1 MRGFCWRLLKRLGVR
16 RRWRGQRQPPPP
28 PASSKLTRC
37 SFTKAPTVSELDS
50 LGGEADAAK
59 VSSARGTR
67 LSSSALTST
76 SRRPWSSGCGS
87 EGASVRNAKLS
98 LPLPLTSS
106 HAVGRSSSASMAAT
120 CSSTMAEAV
129 LEPSD
134 LASRRSSKCLCR
146 SSSDKARALQQRPE
160 QGKDERERGVE
171 RARSSASTLTMAERV
186 ARSGTDGRTNL
197 TSAPAGLPPSGLG
210 ATAFVRHR
218 DVSIVFLFIVV
229 VASRQR

>member
-1 MRGFCWRLLKRLGVR
+1 MARTEAATTAAREFKADEVFLHEGAYGVR
-16 RRWRGQRQPPPP
+16 VGLFGRR
-28 PASSKLTRC
+28 
-37 SFTKAPTVSELDS
+37 
-50 LGGEADAAK
+50 
-59 VSSARGTR
+59 
-67 LSSSALTST
+67 
-76 SRRPWSSGCGS
+76 SGCCKSFLGERHAVVFLGPHVGVPKTLVLGLRV

>member
-67 LSSSALTST
+67 LSSSTLTSA

-87 EGASVRNAKLS
+87 EGASVRNAELS

-106 HAVGRSSSASMAAT
+106 HAVTGRSSSASTAAT
-120 CSSTMAEAV
+120 CSSTIAEAV
-129 LEPSD
+129 LGPSD
-134 LASRRSSKCLCR
+134 LASRRSSKSLCR
-146 SSSDKARALQQRPE
+146 SSSDKARALQQQPQ
-160 QGKDERERGVE
+160 QGKDERERGKY
-171 RARSSASTLTMAERV
+171 RARAVVSPDIDNGGDGGLERN
-186 ARSGTDGRTNL
+186 GRKDKL
-197 TSAPAGLPPSGLG
+197 TSAPAGLPQCDSRFSGTPRG
-210 ATAFVRHR
+210 KPRAGPRGE
-218 DVSIVFLFIVV
+218 
-229 VASRQR
+229 